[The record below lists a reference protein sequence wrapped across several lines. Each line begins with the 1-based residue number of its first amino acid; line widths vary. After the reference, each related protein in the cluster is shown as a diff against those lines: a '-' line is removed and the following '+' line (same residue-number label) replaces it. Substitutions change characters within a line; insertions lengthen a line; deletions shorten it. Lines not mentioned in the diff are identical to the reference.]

1 MLMLPALL
9 MLGLLGGIGLAYLI
23 ELIRRPRLANAMDD
37 SSDRST

>member
-23 ELIRRPRLANAMDD
+23 ELIRRPRLASIMDAP
-37 SSDRST
+37 SDRSV